1 MGIKRFHKHKRPKR
15 VQNYRLC
22 LILILLLQLSGM
34 AGYYLYQAAD
44 SVPGK
49 IILYENRK
57 ELLDLD
63 LPFQGMLSSDDIH
76 AVSIQNDKKANGNF
90 NLDHP
95 VQMTGNNIGSYQA
108 NLKLF
113 GVIPCG
119 SLKIDVIP
127 ETKVMPSGD
136 AVGIYL
142 ESDGIMI
149 LGTSDIRGED
159 GFVYHPAEGILQ
171 AGDYL
176 LSINDTNVQN
186 IAQVSAILQE
196 NEKDTLHLKIRRGN
210 SKIDVKLNPVRTAGG
225 TYQLGVWL
233 REDTEGIGTMT
244 CVLED
249 GTFAALG
256 HGITDVDTGLLI
268 NLQDGGLYKATVN
281 QVIAG
286 KKGSPGELSGSV
298 HLSDSD
304 KIGSVYTNNIWGIS
318 GKVSDTSYQ
327 YRENEGIPLALKQE
341 IKTGKATIRCQL
353 DSAVKEYEI
362 EIEEIHLNAKD
373 KKGLV
378 LRVTDPELLE
388 KTGGIVQGMSGSP
401 ILQNGKLIGAVTHVF
416 VNNPT
421 KGYGIFI
428 EEMLGE

>member
-1 MGIKRFHKHKRPKR
+1 MGRRRFHKHSRQKKLQR
-15 VQNYRLC
+15 YRFS
-22 LILILLLQLSGM
+22 LILILIIQLFGM
-34 AGYYLYQAAD
+34 SGYYLYHLAG

-57 ELLDLD
+57 ELLDFD
-63 LPFQGMLSSDDIH
+63 LPFLGILSSEDVN
-76 AVSIQNDKKANGNF
+76 AVSIQNDKKNSGNF
-90 NLDHP
+90 NLDQP
-95 VQMTGNNIGSYQA
+95 IQITGNDVGSYQA

-113 GVIPCG
+113 GIIPCG

-149 LGTSDIRGED
+149 LGTSDIRGDD
-159 GFVYHPAEGILQ
+159 GFIYHPAEDILQ

-176 LSINDTNVQN
+176 LSINDTAVQN
-186 IAQVSAILQE
+186 ISEVSALLQKNGKE
-196 NEKDTLHLKIRRGN
+196 TLHLNIRRGN
-210 SKIDVKLNPVRTAGG
+210 SKINVKLNPVRTENG

-244 CVLED
+244 CVLEN

-281 QVIAG
+281 RVVAG
-286 KKGSPGELSGSV
+286 KKGVPGELSGSV
-298 HLSDSD
+298 HLSDRD

-318 GKVSDTSYQ
+318 GKVTDTSYQ
-327 YRENEGIPLALKQE
+327 YREEEGIPLALKQE

-353 DSAVKEYEI
+353 DDGVKDYEI
-362 EIEEIHLNAKD
+362 EIQEIHLNAKD

-378 LRVTDPELLE
+378 LHVTDPELLK

>member
-1 MGIKRFHKHKRPKR
+1 MDRHRFYKHTQQKKLK
-15 VQNYRLC
+15 NYRRF
-22 LILILLLQLSGM
+22 LIVVLLLQISGI
-34 AGYYLYQAAD
+34 AGYYLYHMAN

-49 IILYENRK
+49 IILYKDRQ
-57 ELLDLD
+57 ELLNLE
-63 LPFQGMLSSDDIH
+63 LPFLGNLSSEDAQ
-76 AVSIQNDKKANGNF
+76 AVSIQNDTKNSRDF
-90 NLDHP
+90 NLDKP
-95 VQMTGNNIGSYQA
+95 LQVTGNDVGSYKA
-108 NLKLF
+108 DLKLF

-142 ESDGIMI
+142 ESDGIMV

-159 GFVYHPAEGILQ
+159 GFVYHPAENILQ

-176 LSINDTNVQN
+176 LSINDTPVKN
-186 IAQVSAILQE
+186 IVQVSSLLQE
-196 NEKDTLHLKIRRGN
+196 YGEKTLHLKIRRGN
-210 SKIDVKLNPVRTAGG
+210 STIEVKLEAVRTEDG

-244 CVLED
+244 CILED

-268 NLQDGGLYKATVN
+268 NLQNGGLYKATVGKI
-281 QVIAG
+281 IAG
-286 KKGSPGELSGSV
+286 KKGTPGELSGSV
-298 HLSDSD
+298 RLADSD
-304 KIGSVYTNNIWGIS
+304 KIGNVYANNVWGIS
-318 GKVSDTSYQ
+318 GKVTDSAYQ
-327 YRENEGIPLALKQE
+327 YKEGQGIPLALKQE
-341 IKTGKATIRCQL
+341 IKQGKAAIRCQL
-353 DSAVKEYEI
+353 GSEVKEYEI

-378 LRVTDPELLE
+378 LRVTDKELLD

-428 EEMLGE
+428 EEMLSQ

>member
-1 MGIKRFHKHKRPKR
+1 MKGHCFFKRTHQKKL
-15 VQNYRLC
+15 QNYRR
-22 LILILLLQLSGM
+22 ILILVLILQLSGI
-34 AGYYLYQAAD
+34 AGYYLYQIVG

-49 IILYENRK
+49 IILYKDRQ
-57 ELLDLD
+57 ELLNLE
-63 LPFQGMLSSDDIH
+63 LPFQGNLSWEDAQ
-76 AVSIQNDKKANGNF
+76 AVSIQTDEKTSLGF
-90 NLDHP
+90 NLDEP
-95 VQMTGNNIGSYQA
+95 FQMTGNDVGSYKA
-108 NLKLF
+108 SLKLF

-142 ESDGIMI
+142 ESDGLMI

-159 GFVYHPAEGILQ
+159 GFIYHPAENILQ

-176 LSINDTNVQN
+176 LRINDVSVKN
-186 IAQVSAILQE
+186 IAQVTALLQE
-196 NEKDTLHLKIRRGN
+196 NGRETLNLKVRRGN
-210 SKIDVKLNPVRTAGG
+210 RVISVKLEPVRTADG

-244 CVLED
+244 CILED

-268 NLQDGGLYKATVN
+268 DLQNGGLYKASV
-281 QVIAG
+281 QKIVVG
-286 KKGSPGELSGSV
+286 KKGNPGELSGSV
-298 HLSDSD
+298 HLSDAD
-304 KIGSVYTNNIWGIS
+304 KIGDVYANNVWGIS
-318 GKVSDTSYQ
+318 GKVTDSTYRYQ
-327 YRENEGIPLALKQE
+327 DGQGIPLALKQE

-353 DSAVKEYEI
+353 DSEVKEYDI

-378 LRVTDPELLE
+378 LHVTDKELLE
-388 KTGGIVQGMSGSP
+388 RTGGIVQGMSGSP

-428 EEMLGE
+428 EEMLAQ